1 MADVY
6 TLILA
11 GGVGSR
17 LGLLTEQRAK
27 PAVPF
32 GGKYRIIDFVLSNC
46 ANSGLHDVGLLTQ
59 YRPQSLIEHVGIAS
73 TWDMDRSMG
82 GLNVL
87 QPEPGDVGGWYG
99 GTADAVYRNLVEVVR
114 RPVEDVLILSG
125 DHVYGMDYRPF
136 LRAHRESR
144 AAATVAATP
153 VTPDQVRHFGMIHAD
168 AGGRITAFEEKPET
182 SESDLASMGVY
193 LFRRDVLVKLLR
205 EDAKTEGSRHD
216 FGGDLFP
223 RLIRVADVGVHR
235 YEGYW
240 RDIGTLD
247 AFFAAHQELLD
258 PGLRTELLP
267 PRWPIRSPS
276 ADAPPVRLRSGARF
290 HRSMAANG
298 AVVGG
303 TVERSILFPGVH
315 VEPGAEVRDSILM
328 GDVTV
333 EAGARVERAILDK
346 RTRVGRDAR
355 VGGGGSDA
363 PPNRQ
368 KPGIL
373 ASGLTLSGKD
383 AEVGEG
389 ARIGRNVALAG
400 GCRIPGGAEVPDG
413 AGPDDLPG

>member
-17 LGLLTEQRAK
+17 LGMLTEQRAK

-59 YRPQSLIEHVGIAS
+59 YRPQSLIEHVGIGS
-73 TWDMDRSMG
+73 TWDMDRSLG
-82 GLNVL
+82 GLSVL
-87 QPEPGDVGGWYG
+87 QPEPGEVGGWYG
-99 GTADAVYRNLVEVVR
+99 GTADAVYRNLLEVVR

-153 VTPDQVRHFGMIHAD
+153 VPPDQVRHFGMIHAD
-168 AGGRITAFEEKPET
+168 SGGRITGFEEKPRT
-182 SESDLASMGVY
+182 SKSDLASMGVY

-205 EDAKTEGSRHD
+205 EDAQTEGSRHD

-235 YEGYW
+235 YDGYW

-258 PGLRTELLP
+258 PEQRTDLLP
-267 PRWPIRSPS
+267 PAWPIRTPS
-276 ADAPPVRLRSGARF
+276 MDAPPVRVLPGARF
-290 HRSMAANG
+290 RQSMAANG
-298 AVVGG
+298 AVVAG
-303 TVERSILFPGVH
+303 TVERSILFPGVR
-315 VEPGAEVRDSILM
+315 VEPGAVVRDSILM
-328 GDVTV
+328 GDVRV
-333 EAGARVERAILDK
+333 EAGAHVERVILDK
-346 RTRVGRDAR
+346 RTHVGREAR
-355 VGGGGSDA
+355 VGGAGADA
-363 PPNRQ
+363 VPNRLH
-368 KPGIL
+368 PEIL

-383 AEVGEG
+383 VRVGAG
-389 ARIGRNVALAG
+389 ARVGRNVALG
-400 GCRIPGGAEVPDG
+400 GDAQIPDG
-413 AGPDDLPG
+413 TEIPDGEGPAPFPG